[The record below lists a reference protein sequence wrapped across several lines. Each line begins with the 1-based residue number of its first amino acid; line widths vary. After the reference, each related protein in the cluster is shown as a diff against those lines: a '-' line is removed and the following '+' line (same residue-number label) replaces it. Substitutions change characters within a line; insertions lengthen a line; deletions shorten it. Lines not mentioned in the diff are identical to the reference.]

1 MNFQR
6 VRCDS
11 EVDVNYLI
19 TRTVHTAPLQ
29 WILFQ
34 DFVLTS
40 RNFVRSCTAVRLD
53 WLLELA
59 PHYFDLESWP
69 EGDTKVELERSY
81 RRLMQEMEGQPTV
94 N

>member
-1 MNFQR
+1 
-6 VRCDS
+6 
-11 EVDVNYLI
+11 
-19 TRTVHTAPLQ
+19 VHTVSSQ

-81 RRLMQEMEGQPTV
+81 RRLMQEMEGQPPG